1 MTHNGS
7 APTGTLRTEAGVVNV
22 SDMRPDWNWLSQ
34 SFDHSGNAWRHVST
48 QQSRLPRGTP
58 GRDQLARLEAAAR
71 AAFACRGGRAI
82 VVSHGPR
89 LGMYAGLLAPKIC
102 PAARHL
108 IFSFNFTEL
117 PRGTQRR
124 VMANAYRGV
133 ERFATFSTFERELY
147 ADYFSLPVQRF
158 DMLHWAAQPLPL
170 PEGAAALVAGEY
182 ACAIG
187 GQGRDYA
194 TLIKAMSRLPHRK
207 LVIVATPQS
216 VAGIEVPTNVVIRCN
231 VGRDEVANILA
242 FSQFMTLPL
251 AGAEVPCG
259 HVTIVSAFHAGKAI
273 VATDSSGVHDYLR
286 RGETAMLCPPR
297 NVDAMA
303 DAVEA
308 CFTNPTLR
316 DRLGTAGLLFA
327 KANCTERN
335 AVDYFERFLK
345 LV

>member
-1 MTHNGS
+1 MTKLRGRSTDSLS
-7 APTGTLRTEAGVVNV
+7 AETRVVNV
-22 SDMRPDWNWLSQ
+22 SDMGPDWNWLAK
-34 SFDHSGNAWRHVST
+34 SFDKSGNAWRHVST
-48 QQSRLPRGTP
+48 QRSWFPQGTP
-58 GRDQLARLEAAAR
+58 GRDQLARLDAAAR
-71 AAFACRGGRAI
+71 AAISCRGGRS
-82 VVSHGPR
+82 VLVSHGPG
-89 LGMYAGLLAPKIC
+89 LGMYSGLLAPKIC

-117 PRGTQRR
+117 PRGTKRR

-133 ERFATFSTFERELY
+133 ERFATFSSFERELY
-147 ADYFSLPVQRF
+147 ADYFCLPVQRF

-170 PEGAAALVAGEY
+170 PEGAAALIDGEY
-182 ACAIG
+182 VCAIG

-216 VAGIEVPTNVVIRCN
+216 IAGIEVPANVVIRCN
-231 VGRDEVANILA
+231 VGREEVSNILA
-242 FSQFMTLPL
+242 FSQFMALPL

-286 RGETAMLCPPR
+286 EGETAMLCPPR
-297 NVDAMA
+297 NIDAMS

-308 CFTNPTLR
+308 CFSNPTLR

-327 KANCTERN
+327 KANCTEDN
-335 AVDYFERFLK
+335 AVDYFAKFIK
-345 LV
+345 S